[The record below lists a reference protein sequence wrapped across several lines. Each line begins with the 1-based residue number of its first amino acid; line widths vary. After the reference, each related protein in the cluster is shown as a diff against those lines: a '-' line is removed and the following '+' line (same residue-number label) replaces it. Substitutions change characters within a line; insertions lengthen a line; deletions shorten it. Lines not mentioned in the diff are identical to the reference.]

1 MDSVGGVVT
10 VAEKPETWECIREI
24 LRRNQ
29 CPFLLPG
36 KSQELENQRNV
47 GESLGLKTRILVKS
61 MYKVFTILTFC
72 KYLSPPR
79 IKSGD
84 FLPRK
89 KETESG
95 GSETHN
101 PDKVKGCKPK
111 SKQGASLKQKLSTIS
126 LSCPQNASIKSYNSL
141 KRRWENACL
150 GNNGSPR
157 KALQI
162 TTFGTSSGKG
172 GLLW

>member
-10 VAEKPETWECIREI
+10 VAEKPETWERIREI

-36 KSQELENQRNV
+36 KSQELENQQNV

-111 SKQGASLKQKLSTIS
+111 SKQGACLKQKLSTTS

-141 KRRWENACL
+141 KRRWANACL

-162 TTFGTSSGKG
+162 MTFGTSSWKG